1 MSLIIGLVGAWILI
15 LAGMLLKGGTIIGVI
30 NLPAF
35 LMVIGGTVGALI
47 ASFGLKNTMSMF
59 RLTTK
64 VAMKERPETR
74 PETIRTLVDFSE
86 KARREGLLVLEEDA
100 RKVGDPY
107 MARGVRLVVDGT
119 DPELVKDILET
130 EIESME
136 DRHGRNQRMFQQGG
150 ALAPTI
156 GILATVLSLVSVLQH
171 LDEPATLGPAISA
184 AFLATFYGVALANIA
199 LYPVANALKVRTE
212 QEVDERTLVIEGIL
226 SIQSGDN
233 PRILAEKLWSFMPP
247 DMRPAPEAD
256 GGTGREAPTGT
267 SGGRLAEAA

>member
-1 MSLIIGLVGAWILI
+1 MSLIVGLVGAWILI
-15 LAGMLLKGGTIIGVI
+15 LVGMLLKGGTILGVL

-47 ASFGLKNTMSMF
+47 ASFGLKKTMSMF

-86 KARREGLLVLEEDA
+86 KARREGLLVLEDDA
-100 RKVGDPY
+100 RKVDDPY

-247 DMRPAPEAD
+247 DMRPAPGSD
-256 GGTGREAPTGT
+256 GGSGRETPAGA
-267 SGGRLAEAA
+267 SGERLAEAA